1 MIEPFICIYS
11 NILTK
16 GAEEI
21 DEQKGLYKE
30 TEKHLTSPHQKLGM
44 KFAIIS

>member
-1 MIEPFICIYS
+1 MEPFICIWQK
-11 NILTK
+11 LTK
-16 GAEEI
+16 GAGEI

-30 TEKHLTSPHQKLGM
+30 TEKHLTSSPHQKLGM